1 MASNRIMRGRAMRR
15 ALLLGALVTALA
27 GALAACGGD
36 GDGSAVDRETDAR
49 VLNEILARQ
58 LAAVDAYGE
67 ALPALHGADLAAAQ
81 RFRAQ
86 EQEHVDATTK
96 TLRGL
101 DLEADPPAE
110 TIEAGELQTAAEAW
124 RFLYEVESATIDA
137 ELSAVAK
144 LTIAWPRPLIASMAA
159 NQAQRLVLIRRALG
173 AKSLEVI
180 PDAFETGEI
189 PAPEEMAAAGEEMMK
204 P

>member
-1 MASNRIMRGRAMRR
+1 MAANRIMRGRPVRR
-15 ALLLGALVTALA
+15 ALALGLACLGLLGGCGSSGGAATDKA
-27 GALAACGGD
+27 GD
-36 GDGSAVDRETDAR
+36 VK

-67 ALPALHGADLAAAQ
+67 ALPALRGAELSLAR

-101 DLEADPPAE
+101 DAEADPPAE
-110 TIEAGELQTAAEAW
+110 TVAAGALETAQDAM
-124 RFLYEVESATIDA
+124 RFLYELESATIDA
-137 ELSAVAK
+137 ELSAVGK
-144 LTIAWPRPLIASMAA
+144 LTIGWPRPLVASMAA

-173 AKSLEVI
+173 AAAPELVPE
-180 PDAFETGEI
+180 AFETGETA
-189 PAPEEMAAAGEEMMK
+189 APEEMMQ

>member
-1 MASNRIMRGRAMRR
+1 MRDRLVRR
-15 ALLLGALVTALA
+15 ALIFSSVAFILALSLS
-27 GALAACGGD
+27 ACGGS
-36 GDGSAVDRETDAR
+36 GGSSTTDKASDAE

-67 ALPALHGADLAAAQ
+67 ALPALRGQELALAR

-101 DLEADPPAE
+101 EAEADPP
-110 TIEAGELQTAAEAW
+110 GEEISSDTLRTRRQAFE
-124 RFLYEVESATIDA
+124 FLYELESATIDA
-137 ELSAVAK
+137 ELHAIDK
-144 LTIAWPRPLIASMAA
+144 LTIGWPRPLVASMAA

-173 AKSLEVI
+173 ADAAELVPE
-180 PDAFETGEI
+180 AFETGETA
-189 PAPEEMAAAGEEMMK
+189 APEEMMQR
-204 P
+204 